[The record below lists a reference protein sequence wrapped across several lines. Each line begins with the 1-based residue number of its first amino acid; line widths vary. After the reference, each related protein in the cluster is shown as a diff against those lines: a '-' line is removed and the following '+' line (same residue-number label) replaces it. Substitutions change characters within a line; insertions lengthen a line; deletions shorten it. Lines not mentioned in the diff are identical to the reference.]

1 MNRISKRD
9 KKDFIR
15 SFLKQYKVRKKECIW
30 ILNYI
35 CLKEERLDN
44 IHFVDDASLYDNG
57 LMIATQCDDS
67 LYHFIHYKNHKKTFD
82 AEGAFHMIKENKQI
96 PFYIELRFKNRFIK
110 HDYID
115 VLYTEENI
123 NIIPV
128 SDEPTEFTEIVN
140 NFFVHLEYDKKI
152 NDLKQKIDVSLENG
166 DKETFQ
172 KLSAAYVILL
182 QEAPEKQFEIIR

>member
-15 SFLKQYKVRKKECIW
+15 SFLKKYKVRKKECIW
-30 ILNYI
+30 ILNFI

-82 AEGAFHMIKENKQI
+82 AEGAFHMIKENKKT
-96 PFYIELRFKNRFIK
+96 PFYIELRFKNRFAQY
-110 HDYID
+110 DFID
-115 VLYTEENI
+115 VLYTEENT

-140 NFFVHLEYDKKI
+140 NFFIHLEYDKKI
-152 NDLKQKIDVSLENG
+152 NDLKQKIDDCLENG
-166 DKETFQ
+166 DKENFQ
-172 KLSAAYVILL
+172 KLSAEYVILL